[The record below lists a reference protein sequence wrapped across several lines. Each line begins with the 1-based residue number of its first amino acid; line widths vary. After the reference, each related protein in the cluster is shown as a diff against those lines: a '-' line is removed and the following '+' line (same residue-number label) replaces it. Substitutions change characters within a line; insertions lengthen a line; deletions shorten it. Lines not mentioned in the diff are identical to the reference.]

1 MRDMSRISYLLKN
14 SENEMHYEEAA
25 WLLYQDIH
33 DFDFGAGESTAFGL
47 TQLPKDGTRINMKVF
62 KIIFNRAYRLK
73 SSDTKVAKALML
85 WLEGRLS
92 EMLEEE
98 DTYYSTLLQFELVR
112 IHTLEED
119 LATAE

>member
-14 SENEMHYEEAA
+14 SENELHYEEAA

-33 DFDFGAGESTAFGL
+33 DFDFGVGESTAFSL
-47 TQLPKDGTRINMKVF
+47 TQLPADGTRINMKVF

-73 SSDTKVAKALML
+73 NSDTKVAKALMH
-85 WLEGRLS
+85 WLDGRLS

-119 LATAE
+119 LATA